1 MDEGGKL
8 HRSNIKKKLWTL
20 IVRLPVDN
28 DNQNQDYGYDQANMN
43 A

>member
-8 HRSNIKKKLWTL
+8 HRSNIKKLGTL
-20 IVRLPVDN
+20 IERFPVDN

>member
-8 HRSNIKKKLWTL
+8 YRSNIIKLWTL
-20 IVRLPVDN
+20 IERLPVDN